1 VRGAFLA
8 IGIICVCIVDR
19 SLPSCNR
26 ALNLGHVPRLQRTKY
41 ILVLCDVRS
50 YEEAAAISLDQL
62 QRLDARIAQLRG
74 IIAHDQQILSNR

>member
-1 VRGAFLA
+1 
-8 IGIICVCIVDR
+8 
-19 SLPSCNR
+19 
-26 ALNLGHVPRLQRTKY
+26 LQRTKY